1 MRSHFNASVP
11 PAIAPIDTSDKRVYC
26 YGLVRLGPLKGGFM
40 NIGELLKISILV
52 AIMAVIIVAIIEQ
65 ISNITEP
72 SQETEQRTHE
82 LTQKISK
89 GDHWTMPKAAVQDI

>member
-1 MRSHFNASVP
+1 
-11 PAIAPIDTSDKRVYC
+11 
-26 YGLVRLGPLKGGFM
+26 M

-72 SQETEQRTHE
+72 SQETEQRTNE
-82 LTQKISK
+82 LRISK
-89 GDHWTMPKAAVQDI
+89 SSPWIMPEAVVKDI

>member
-1 MRSHFNASVP
+1 
-11 PAIAPIDTSDKRVYC
+11 
-26 YGLVRLGPLKGGFM
+26 RLGPLKGGFM

-72 SQETEQRTHE
+72 SQETEQQTNQ
-82 LTQKISK
+82 LTQMMAKR
-89 GDHWTMPKAAVQDI
+89 GPWTMPKVAVKDI